1 MRALRRGA
9 WRGAGYGLAF
19 ALVETAWNAR
29 FLVRNNFGSPL
40 ETVLQGAFLVL
51 ALGALLGAAS
61 APLLRLR
68 GGAVWHLAAVALAW
82 AGLQVYAAPQAG
94 SFLMLSLIQSGVALV
109 LALIGV
115 GVARRFRPVPAVA
128 GALLLAAAIAAPE
141 INARWGGAAEPEA
154 PQADGAA
161 QARAPA
167 GAPDVVV
174 IVLDTVRARNVSAYG
189 YERETT
195 PRFDELA
202 AQGALFLDA
211 SAPATWSLPSHASL
225 FTGLFPS
232 AHGAHSE
239 HRYLDPGPPTLA
251 EVLAEA
257 GWETRCFTANPWISD
272 GLGLTRGFEESDESW
287 REGAATRGF
296 LFIYRLL
303 DRLGF
308 GVQDKG
314 GGAVA
319 ESFEQWAASRPP
331 DAPPAFAFLNFL
343 EAHFP
348 YHQVP
353 DEFLEPFTSRSRSEL
368 RALSLRLVANQFGNE
383 PVDPAEAAEPAT
395 AMYDA
400 GVLYTDHLLGRVV
413 DALRRRGTLDRT
425 LLVVLSDHGELLG
438 EHGAFGHGRSLYQ
451 PMIRVPLLVRYPQRI
466 EAGAR
471 VQEPVSTVGV
481 YATVLDL
488 LGMEPPAPVHVGSLL
503 PALEG
508 RPAGAPVLAERFAEP
523 DAPALEGRREL
534 LREDIRQRAYREGTH
549 KLIRTTAGS
558 VHVFDLAADP
568 QETRNLAPAMNGAA
582 ERLKEELRTWRAAL
596 ALPSLDADVDQRGTP
611 DIDPAAREQLRAL
624 GYIE

>member
-1 MRALRRGA
+1 MGTMRRGA

-19 ALVETAWNAR
+19 AVVETAWNTR
-29 FLVRNNFGSPL
+29 FLLRNNFGSPL
-40 ETVLQGAFLVL
+40 ETMVQGALLVL
-51 ALGALLGAAS
+51 ALGALLGAAL

-68 GGAVWHLAAVALAW
+68 GGAVWHLAAVGAAW
-82 AGLQVYAAPQAG
+82 GGLQLYAAPQAG
-94 SFLMLSLIQSGVALV
+94 SFLTLSLLQTGVALV
-109 LALIGV
+109 LTLV
-115 GVARRFRPVPAVA
+115 GLAVARRLRPAPAVA
-128 GALLLAAAIAAPE
+128 GVLLLAAAVAAPE
-141 INARWGGAAEPEA
+141 LNARRGAAGAPEA
-154 PQADGAA
+154 DAATQAP
-161 QARAPA
+161 APA

-174 IVLDTVRARNVSAYG
+174 VVLDTVRARNVSAYG

-202 AQGALFLDA
+202 AEGALFLDA
-211 SAPATWSLPSHASL
+211 NAPATWSLPSHASL

-251 EVLAEA
+251 QVLAEA

-272 GLGLTRGFEESDESW
+272 GLGLTRGFAESDESW

-296 LFIYRLL
+296 LFIFRLL

-308 GVQDKG
+308 GVRDKG

-319 ESFEQWAASRPP
+319 QSFEQWAASRPP

-353 DEFLEPFTSRSRSEL
+353 DAFLEPFTSRSRAEL

-383 PVDPAEAAEPAT
+383 PVDPAEAAGPAT

-425 LLVVLSDHGELLG
+425 VLVVLSDHGELLG

-451 PMIRVPLLVRYPQRI
+451 PMIRVPLLIRYPRRVPAGRRI
-466 EAGAR
+466 RA
-471 VQEPVSTVGV
+471 PVSTVGV

-488 LGMEPPAPVHVGSLL
+488 LGMERPAPVHVESLL

-508 RPAGAPVLAERFAEP
+508 RAAGAPVLAERFEEP
-523 DAPALEGRREL
+523 DAPALDGRPEL
-534 LREDIRQRAYREGTH
+534 LREDIRHRAYREGMH
-549 KLIRTTAGS
+549 KLILTTAGGA
-558 VHVFDLAADP
+558 HVFDLAADP
-568 QETRNLAPAMNGAA
+568 EETRSLERPEEA
-582 ERLKEELRTWRAAL
+582 RLKEALGAWRAAL
-596 ALPSLDADVDQRGTP
+596 ALPPLDAAVEQRGTP

-624 GYIE
+624 GYLE